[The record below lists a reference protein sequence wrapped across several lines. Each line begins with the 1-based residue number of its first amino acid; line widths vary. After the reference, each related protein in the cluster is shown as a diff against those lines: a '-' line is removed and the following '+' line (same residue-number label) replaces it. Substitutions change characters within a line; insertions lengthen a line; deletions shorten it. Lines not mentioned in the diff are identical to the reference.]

1 MAKVVKLKVIK
12 PIDIEWKDFGRIM
25 REFDSLGWRIKN
37 YAVDVYRQ
45 VKQAEAE
52 HNRMYPN
59 DKFNAEKRIAEYG
72 CKSIE
77 THVNRLSRKYADSLI
92 QEDKFLQ
99 KIFQRNETLWHSEMV
114 NGLVREAIQTYKKV
128 EKDIFKGTA
137 SAPSFKRGQPIEIR
151 SRQIKIIDKETL
163 SIAILNSD
171 GGKFYDIK
179 NKGKSYPIN
188 LKVASRKGHANIVMK
203 RLLSGEYTL
212 SDSRFNVDG
221 KDIYLQLIFK
231 PADSTPKQAAVD
243 KNKILGIDLGI
254 SKAVTMQIDN
264 TPKHVFIDGGEINSF
279 RARTEKVRV
288 SKRNQLK
295 YASENRH
302 GHGRKTL
309 LKPVLDIGNKIERFR
324 ETTNHRYSKHIV
336 DTALKND
343 CGTIQLEDLSN
354 IAKDNAFL
362 ANWSYFDLQQKIKY
376 KAEEVG
382 IDVVFINPEYTSQRC
397 HKCGIIDKDSRQTQE
412 IFHCTHCGHRTNA
425 DLNAAR
431 NIAMKDIEEII
442 KEQRKLQKKVLN

>member
-1 MAKVVKLKVIK
+1 MAKVIKLKVVK
-12 PIDIEWKDFGRIM
+12 PIDMEWKDFGRIM

-37 YAVDVYRQ
+37 YAVDMYRQ
-45 VKQAEAE
+45 VKQAEVE
-52 HNRMYPN
+52 HNRTHPN
-59 DKFNAEKRIAEYG
+59 DKFNTEKRIAKYG

-99 KIFQRNETLWHSEMV
+99 KIFQRDETLWHTEMV

-128 EKDIFKGTA
+128 EKDIFTGTA
-137 SAPSFKRGQPIEIR
+137 SAPSFKRGQPSEIR
-151 SRQIKIIDKETL
+151 SRQIKIINKETL

-221 KDIYLQLIFK
+221 KDIYLQLSFK
-231 PADSTPKQAAVD
+231 PTDNTPRQAAVD

-254 SKAVTMQIDN
+254 SKAVTMQIDSS
-264 TPKHVFIDGGEINSF
+264 PKHAFIDGGEINSF
-279 RARTEKVRV
+279 RARTEKMRI

-295 YASENRH
+295 YASENRR
-302 GHGRKTL
+302 GHGRK
-309 LKPVLDIGNKIERFR
+309 
-324 ETTNHRYSKHIV
+324 
-336 DTALKND
+336 A
-343 CGTIQLEDLSN
+343 
-354 IAKDNAFL
+354 
-362 ANWSYFDLQQKIKY
+362 
-376 KAEEVG
+376 
-382 IDVVFINPEYTSQRC
+382 
-397 HKCGIIDKDSRQTQE
+397 
-412 IFHCTHCGHRTNA
+412 
-425 DLNAAR
+425 
-431 NIAMKDIEEII
+431 
-442 KEQRKLQKKVLN
+442 